1 MWNVGF
7 ILYLL
12 MMVEAFLGYI
22 LPWHQMSYWAATV
35 LTSVVQ
41 RVPVVGAKLYTFIV
55 GGFSVTNVTLVRV
68 FAAHVVL
75 AFVIVGGAILHL
87 FYLHK
92 SGSNNRLFLSNG
104 YRDVVH
110 FHSYYTRKDVFCL
123 LLLYTLCLGLMFL
136 NPDWVL
142 DVERY
147 LHADPMVT
155 PASIK
160 PE

>member
-1 MWNVGF
+1 
-7 ILYLL
+7 
-12 MMVEAFLGYI
+12 
-22 LPWHQMSYWAATV
+22 MSYWAATV

-41 RVPVVGAKLYTFIV
+41 RVPFVGEKLYNFIV
-55 GGFSVTNVTLVRV
+55 GGFSVTKVTLVRV

-75 AFVIVGGAILHL
+75 AFVIVGLRLVHL

-92 SGSNNRLFLSNG
+92 TGSNNSLFIRKG
-104 YRDVVH
+104 YTDCIH
-110 FHSYYTRKDVFCL
+110 FHSYYSNKDLFCL
-123 LLLYTLCLGLMFL
+123 FLLYGLCLSAVFY
-136 NPDWVL
+136 NPDMVL

-147 LHADPMVT
+147 LHADPLVT